1 MKLIYA
7 YVKQYRNIF
16 NQEIAFSD
24 DYHVHLSEGKLHIEK
39 NEDNHAK
46 QFLFGDTVLAD
57 LHIIIGRTG
66 SGKTNLLQLIGM
78 DEHERTHSS
87 QSKDAYLL
95 LYAKPEGRYVA
106 EIFNMKIEGLEPSK
120 QERASVEFV
129 GYDWGRIL
137 EFEYDA
143 TRRRIINAKGIQG
156 ANLEQVDKTIIVNGF
171 DRHAFTQCPY
181 RDERREGIE
190 GSNRLLPRYIAPF
203 ERTPLSMVSE
213 YIKDYVEQQPENSIK
228 RKSALIIRHDNWLFD
243 FLNVDID
250 QRVEENEYWTYVEKK
265 REDSIQSTLRKKK
278 NETQYPSPKECFIHD
293 LLTAFAKYLRYKAA
307 GINPNDPR
315 SKGHPLVD
323 LGIKNPTILPDGHQM
338 SVEKR
343 IDWLCQYIDY
353 HFDDYHGN
361 KGLVWQIGTD
371 IVEIANC
378 LRAFDD
384 KYFTDEQFTLP
395 IVEMDFSKGSPLYDL
410 IERMDQF
417 RPDEYGIFDKE
428 LLPCHFSY
436 LSSGEYQYAKIW
448 GAIEEFGNKI
458 KIANQ
463 QYYNRPKKYIQP
475 NFILLL
481 DEPETFMH
489 PEMCRQF
496 ISKMYRILSKRQ
508 PETNMQVILTT
519 HSPFMLSDVMSSQ
532 VTRVDYNEK
541 GECVVVPESGKSYF
555 AANIHTIMAD
565 GFFLDYTIGE
575 YAREYLTE
583 KFRFLQEIS
592 NRHPQIT
599 PDEWEKVQQIKE
611 IVPFIGDEM
620 IRNSFTLI
628 LRFLGHAQV

>member
-7 YVKQYRNIF
+7 YIKQFRNIF

-24 DYHVHLSEGKLHIEK
+24 NYKVHLSEGLLHIEK
-39 NEDNHAK
+39 SEPNLAK
-46 QFLFGDTVLAD
+46 QYLFGDTVLAD

-78 DEHERTHSS
+78 DEHERNHSS
-87 QSKDAYLL
+87 KSDDSYLL
-95 LYAKPEGRYVA
+95 LYAKPDDKYVA
-106 EIFNMKIEGLEPSK
+106 EIFNIGIKGLEPD
-120 QERASVEFV
+120 ENDREAIEFL
-129 GYDWGRIL
+129 GYDWGRL
-137 EFEYDA
+137 VEFEYDA
-143 TRRRIINAKGIQG
+143 VHKRIINVRSIRGS
-156 ANLEQVDKTIIVNGF
+156 NLEQVDKTIIVNGF

-181 RDERREGIE
+181 RDERREGLD
-190 GSNRLLPRYIAPF
+190 GHGRLLGRYIAPF
-203 ERTPLSMVSE
+203 ERTPLSMVCE
-213 YIKDYVEQQPENSIK
+213 YIKDYVEQQPADSIK
-228 RKSALIIRHDNWLFD
+228 RKAALVIRHDHWLFD

-250 QRVEENEYWTYVEKK
+250 PRVEENEYWTYVEKK
-265 REDSIQSTLRKKK
+265 REDRIQATIHKKK
-278 NETQYPSPKECFIHD
+278 NDTQYPSPKDCFIHD

-315 SKGHPLVD
+315 SKRHPLVD
-323 LGIKNPTILPDGHQM
+323 LGIKDPTRLPDGKQM
-338 SVEKR
+338 SLEKR

-371 IVEIANC
+371 IIDIAKS
-378 LRAFDD
+378 LSAFDD

-395 IVEMDFSKGSPLYDL
+395 VVEMDFSKGSPLYDL
-410 IERMDQF
+410 IERIDQF
-417 RPDEYGIFDKE
+417 RPDENGIFDKE
-428 LLPCHFSY
+428 LLPCHFSH

-448 GAIEEFGNKI
+448 GALEEFGNKI
-458 KIANQ
+458 KLGHRQ
-463 QYYNRPKKYIQP
+463 HYNRPANYFQP

-496 ISKMYRILSKRQ
+496 IFKMYGILSRRQ
-508 PETNMQVILTT
+508 PDASMQVILTT
-519 HSPFMLSDVMSSQ
+519 HSPFMLSDVTSSQ

-583 KFRFLQEIS
+583 RFHFLQEML
-592 NRHPQIT
+592 NRYPDLSA
-599 PDEWEKVQQIKE
+599 DEWEVVKQIKE
-611 IVPFIGDEM
+611 IVPYIGDEM
-620 IRNSFTLI
+620 IRHSFTMI
-628 LRFLGHAQV
+628 LRFMGDA